1 MHDGVSFFT
10 GRGMRAAMNVLGAL
24 AGVASIVGMLAAA
37 IWTVSTIS
45 ADLAALGRRMGLVEV
60 QLADL
65 SGEVGSLREAVIRLQ
80 DQQPTNHADAP
91 AGPLARRS
99 GIN

>member
-1 MHDGVSFFT
+1 
-10 GRGMRAAMNVLGAL
+10 
-24 AGVASIVGMLAAA
+24 
-37 IWTVSTIS
+37 
-45 ADLAALGRRMGLVEV
+45 MGLVEV

-80 DQQPTNHADAP
+80 DQQPTKHADAP
-91 AGPLARRS
+91 AGWLARRS